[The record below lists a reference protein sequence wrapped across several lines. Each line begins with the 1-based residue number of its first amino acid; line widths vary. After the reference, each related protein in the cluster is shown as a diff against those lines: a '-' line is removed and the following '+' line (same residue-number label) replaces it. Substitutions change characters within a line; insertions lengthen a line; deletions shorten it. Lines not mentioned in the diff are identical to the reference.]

1 MAINTWAA
9 KAVLPVAQYYLAA
22 FAINSLGY
30 AVGGNLGSKNQVQ
43 QYTPGTNAW
52 AAKAVL
58 PVGQSSLAAFAINSL
73 GYAVG
78 GATAPKNNVQ
88 QYTPGTN
95 AWAAKAVLPVAQNY
109 LAAFAINSL
118 GYAVGGGLGSKN
130 NVQQYVGQ
138 VTTVS
143 GTVKDETGTLVG
155 AGEEVYVVAKWL
167 PGLYTDDTDAAGA
180 FSIDIDGAADD
191 SADDDKI
198 AVFCWPTTAGLNG
211 DIKVNV

>member
-1 MAINTWAA
+1 MAINTWATKTA
-9 KAVLPVAQYYLAA
+9 LPVGQNYLAA

-30 AVGGNLGSKNQVQ
+30 AVGGGTSPYKQVQ

-58 PVGQSSLAAFAINSL
+58 PVGQYQLAAFAINSL

-78 GATAPKNNVQ
+78 GATSPYNTVQ

-95 AWAAKAVLPVAQNY
+95 AWAAKAVLPVAQNQ
-109 LAAFAINSL
+109 LAAFVINSL
-118 GYAVGGGLGSKN
+118 GYAVGGSLGSKN
-130 NVQQYVGQ
+130 EVQQYVGQ

-155 AGEEVYVVAKWL
+155 AGEKVYAVSKWL

-180 FSIDIDGAADD
+180 FSIDIDGAADEN
-191 SADDDKI
+191 DDDKI